1 MKVFDWFKSRFEIF
15 NAILIAVVSLTT
27 AFTVWRTNVVGSDA
41 ADESRQGLIDA
52 VKKQAFG
59 NENARKV
66 YEEAGSA
73 FQYAVKQA
81 EAEALNKS
89 NDPAAKD
96 RAANIGQ
103 YLLPNMQ
110 LLASPLASDEKYQN
124 ADGTYNLQIRLEDM
138 AAEDEL
144 QLNPQASFKRA
155 DTLYSQK
162 RWLVMGSILLAL
174 SLFWLTLAEISA
186 ERFRAWE
193 FAIGLGTYLLGTAWF
208 FAVEFVFFFIQRGA

>member
-1 MKVFDWFKSRFEIF
+1 MKVFDRFKARFEIF

-27 AFTVWRTNVVGSDA
+27 ALSVWRTNVIGSDA

-59 NENARKV
+59 NENARKA
-66 YEEAGSA
+66 YEEAGFA

-96 RAANIGQ
+96 RAANVEQ

-124 ADGTYNLQIRLEDM
+124 PDGTYNLQMLLEDM
-138 AAEDEL
+138 AAEDES
-144 QLNPQASFKRA
+144 QLNPQALFKRA

-162 RWLVMGSILLAL
+162 RWLVVGSILLAL

-193 FAIGLGTYLLGTAWF
+193 FAIGLGTYLLGMAWS
-208 FAVEFVFFFIQRGA
+208 FAVEFIFFFIQRGA